1 MQMIKTIK
9 YIATV
14 IVAGMML
21 CGCDSTP
28 SSSKILPDFVK
39 KVNAESKKTGVT
51 AIMSDEMLVL
61 NLKLEKTPENYGKA
75 LMMRASQD
83 AKDCFVES
91 LTGRLCEGPVLEQI
105 VNKKLNL
112 AFAITVDDMEL
123 NAVFTPDDIKKFIK
137 ENTK

>member
-1 MQMIKTIK
+1 MIKTIK

-91 LTGRLCEGPVLEQI
+91 LTGCLCEGPVLEQI
-105 VNKKLNL
+105 VNKELNL

-123 NAVFTPDDIKKFIK
+123 NAVFTPKDIKKFMK